1 MRKGCKVVFI
11 VTVKEEVDLVLPLCE
26 EILKRGRDDVLIIHT
41 DMFCCDKN
49 GTPPMEALIKSGMPF
64 RSLLSYGTKNIVSIL
79 KQEKASALVV
89 GSDQEYMRRA
99 FVYATGGL
107 GISQLMLLMG
117 SSTNKPNA
125 IQMTTKRSIYRIS
138 HYFRNIV
145 HKYLYLLRTVVAL
158 RWSPYQI
165 LRMVLRDFL
174 DAFMVWDNKGKYGC
188 KYIAVA
194 GSWEKQALVE
204 RDVSPDKVVITG
216 SPVIRLSLG
225 NKDRALSLRQSLGIG
240 VKDKVIL
247 FLTSSQV
254 EHGWWTEDM
263 RNEFI
268 NGVVEA
274 VSSLLNESVH
284 LVVKIHPIER
294 LAHYEN
300 LLMGK
305 QAIIRKDIVLADA
318 INISDVVLISGSST
332 TVLEAGVLQKPVVL
346 LKVFNEIDLVPYVEM
361 GLAVGVYSLGE
372 LKPIVEGLLY
382 NQESR
387 ERCLNRA
394 KLFYDSNSEF
404 TDGKAT
410 ERIADLIESMV

>member
-79 KQEKASALVV
+79 KQEKAGALVV

-99 FVYATGGL
+99 FVYAAGGL
-107 GISQLMLLMG
+107 GISQLMLQMG
-117 SSTNKPNA
+117 SSSNDA
-125 IQMTTKRSIYRIS
+125 DIIREVAKRSIYRIS
-138 HYFRNIV
+138 HYFRNIIR
-145 HKYLYLLRTVVAL
+145 KYLYLLRTVVAL
-158 RWSPYQI
+158 KWSPYKI
-165 LRMVLRDFL
+165 TKMVLSDFL
-174 DAFMVWDNKGKYGC
+174 IAFTVWDNRGKYGC

-247 FLTSSQV
+247 FLDRKS
-254 EHGWWTEDM
+254 
-263 RNEFI
+263 
-268 NGVVEA
+268 VV
-274 VSSLLNESVH
+274 
-284 LVVKIHPIER
+284 
-294 LAHYEN
+294 
-300 LLMGK
+300 
-305 QAIIRKDIVLADA
+305 
-318 INISDVVLISGSST
+318 
-332 TVLEAGVLQKPVVL
+332 
-346 LKVFNEIDLVPYVEM
+346 
-361 GLAVGVYSLGE
+361 
-372 LKPIVEGLLY
+372 
-382 NQESR
+382 
-387 ERCLNRA
+387 
-394 KLFYDSNSEF
+394 
-404 TDGKAT
+404 
-410 ERIADLIESMV
+410 